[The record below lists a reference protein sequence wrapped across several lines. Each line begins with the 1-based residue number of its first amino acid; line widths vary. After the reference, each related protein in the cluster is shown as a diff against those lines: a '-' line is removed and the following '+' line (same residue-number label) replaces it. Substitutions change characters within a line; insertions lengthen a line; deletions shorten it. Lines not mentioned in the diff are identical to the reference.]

1 MNEDM
6 MTEAERAS
14 IAADGTDG
22 LLGKRGKGVFHIHT
36 LGCQMNVHDS
46 ERIAGVLEANGYVP
60 ATEDQINDN
69 DLDLLVLNTCAVR
82 ENAAERMYGTIGRFN
97 RVKLVRPNLQI
108 AVGGCMAQLDRP
120 EDRGDC
126 AMGFRE
132 MFGAK
137 NSRRF
142 CPSCWIRIG
151 ATGKAQVQVTEQ
163 LRQFPSQLPA
173 ARASRI
179 SSWVAISVGCSN
191 TCTFC
196 IVPTTRG
203 KEKDR
208 RPGDIL
214 TMRFANVW
222 PMVPRRLRFS
232 ART

>member
-108 AVGGCMAQLDRP
+108 AVGGCMAQLDR
-120 EDRGDC
+120 
-126 AMGFRE
+126 
-132 MFGAK
+132 
-137 NSRRF
+137 
-142 CPSCWIRIG
+142 
-151 ATGKAQVQVTEQ
+151 
-163 LRQFPSQLPA
+163 
-173 ARASRI
+173 
-179 SSWVAISVGCSN
+179 
-191 TCTFC
+191 
-196 IVPTTRG
+196 
-203 KEKDR
+203 
-208 RPGDIL
+208 
-214 TMRFANVW
+214 
-222 PMVPRRLRFS
+222 
-232 ART
+232 